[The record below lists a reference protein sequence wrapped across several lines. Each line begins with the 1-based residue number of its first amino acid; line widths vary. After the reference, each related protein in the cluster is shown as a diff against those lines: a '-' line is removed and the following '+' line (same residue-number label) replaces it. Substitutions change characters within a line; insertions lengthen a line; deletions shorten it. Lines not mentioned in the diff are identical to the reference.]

1 MSLLGV
7 GAEDGEDGG
16 LLARLGQQLVD
27 QNLPLGEAE
36 LRPCLALVGA
46 EPGVGR
52 RTVLTQPPSPPPHPV
67 PGRTYLRWAVAPPC
81 LMAIRMPPWSPHV

>member
-27 QNLPLGEAE
+27 QNLPLREAE
-36 LRPCLALVGA
+36 LRPRLTLVGA
-46 EPGVGR
+46 EPGGGR
-52 RTVLTQPPSPPPHPV
+52 RMVLTQPPSCPA
-67 PGRTYLRWAVAPPC
+67 PGWTYLRWAVAPPC
-81 LMAIRMPPWSPHV
+81 AMAIRMPPWSPHV